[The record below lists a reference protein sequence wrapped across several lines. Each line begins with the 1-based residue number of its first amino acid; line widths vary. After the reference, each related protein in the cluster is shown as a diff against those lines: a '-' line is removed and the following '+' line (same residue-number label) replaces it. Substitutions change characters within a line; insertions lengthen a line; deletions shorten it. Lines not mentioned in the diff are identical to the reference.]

1 MEITTYAPPKNEV
14 KRVEQD
20 SATSGMGSAGDFL
33 KLFVAQMKNQDPL
46 NPAGGTEFFS
56 QTAQISMVEQLTKA
70 NAQNARNQATL
81 ENLSRTLTATYLG
94 TSITAK
100 PSSGAE
106 PVKGIVQDVS
116 YDKDGN
122 AILGLADGQ
131 QVALADVTSIGVK

>member
-1 MEITTYAPPKNEV
+1 MEISTDYSVPKNEIKKV
-14 KRVEQD
+14 AKD
-20 SATSGMGSAGDFL
+20 SSSTMGDAGDFL
-33 KLFVAQMKNQDPL
+33 KLFVAQMKNQDPM

-70 NAQNARNQATL
+70 NAQTVKNNATL

-94 TSITAK
+94 MTVTAK
-100 PSSGAE
+100 PATGTE

-131 QVALADVTSIGVK
+131 KVALADVTAVGVK